1 MPECHRSADA
11 CEFQHDAD
19 DQADFI
25 HWFPNLLFI
34 LRDEPVENVRLR
46 MHVHPLGPSLST
58 LSHAVLFIMW
68 F

>member
-34 LRDEPVENVRLR
+34 SRDEPVENVRLR
-46 MHVHPLGPSLST
+46 MRPHP
-58 LSHAVLFIMW
+58 
-68 F
+68 